1 MCLAPL
7 FSFACIWSCVPY
19 KTHHLDL
26 TNALRR
32 DPRVH
37 QWLFT
42 CLAQPDARRAA
53 TAAAAATPVDAGDPI
68 AAATAA
74 ATSAERAAVAEV
86 LRRFSFTKVS
96 QLPQLEWPLAH
107 ALGALDWTPKPAL
120 VEAAAR
126 EKYRWGP
133 YKANNARALQV

>member
-7 FSFACIWSCVPY
+7 FSFVCVWSCVPY

-32 DPRVH
+32 DPKVH

-42 CLAQPDARRAA
+42 SLAQPDARRAA
-53 TAAAAATPVDAGDPI
+53 AAAAAAAVAGDTGTV
-68 AAATAA
+68 ATAA
-74 ATSAERAAVAEV
+74 ASAAERAAVAEV
-86 LRRFSFTKVS
+86 LRRFPFTKVS

-120 VEAAAR
+120 EEAAAK